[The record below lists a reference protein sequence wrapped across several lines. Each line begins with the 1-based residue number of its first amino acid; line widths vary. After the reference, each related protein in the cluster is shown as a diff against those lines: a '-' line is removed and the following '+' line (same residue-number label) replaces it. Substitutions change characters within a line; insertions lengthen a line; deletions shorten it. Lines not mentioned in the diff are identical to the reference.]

1 MGEIFTA
8 AGSVAS
14 ASIAAGAV
22 KDATKK
28 QIDALERQ
36 RTFVYD
42 ELSPGKISGA
52 ATAQDVQRS
61 KDRLALQAITDPAL
75 LATRYAASQKI
86 QQGVEG
92 LGEGAGDA
100 LAAQAAA
107 EAMQGSAGMDALK
120 QKLID
125 AALQEIDAGASLPN
139 DLQAELMKAGLERA
153 GSVTPGASPGGVG
166 GTIARELVGRAGI
179 ELKAQRQGRAAA
191 LANAAQGL
199 ETQRANLLGSLFP
212 ALKQNQLANLGA
224 AAGAFGTVN
233 TAVPEAGLGGSD
245 IANLWLARVGA
256 TNTLA
261 QSAADAAAR
270 GGMAGAQIWN
280 NALGGATQAIGS
292 AMPKTNYGNLFGNIF
307 SSPSGGAAGSMQNVG
322 ASDTTNDFFTGY

>member
-8 AGSVAS
+8 TGQVAS
-14 ASIAAGAV
+14 ASIAAS
-22 KDATKK
+22 ATKK
-28 QIDALERQ
+28 ATQMQIDALERQ
-36 RTFVYD
+36 KQFVYD
-42 ELSPGKISGA
+42 ELSPGKIGAA
-52 ATAQDVQRS
+52 ATAQDAQRI

-92 LGEGAGDA
+92 LGAGAGDA
-100 LAAQAAA
+100 VAAQAAA
-107 EAMQGSAGMDALK
+107 EALTSQAGPNALK

-125 AALQEIDAGASLPN
+125 AALAEIDAGASLPN

-166 GTIARELVGRAGI
+166 GTIARELVGKAGL

-191 LANAAQGL
+191 LATAAQGL
-199 ETQRANLLGSLFP
+199 ETQRASLLGSLFP
-212 ALKQNQLANLGA
+212 ALKQTQLANLGA
-224 AAGAFGTVN
+224 AAGAFGTAN

-245 IANLWLARVGA
+245 IANIWLARVGA
-256 TNTLA
+256 TNQLA

-270 GGMAGAQIWN
+270 GGMANAQIWG
-280 NALGGATQAIGS
+280 NAIGGATQAIGS
-292 AMPKTNYGNLFGNIF
+292 TLPKTDYKKLFGVA
-307 SSPSGGAAGSMQNVG
+307 SSQPAA
-322 ASDTTNDFFTGY
+322 NDFFTGY